1 MNTIEKFNQ
10 HVMATYGRL
19 NIVLDKGSE
28 QNAVAE
34 DGKEYI
40 DFGSGIGT
48 NSLGYCDKDWA
59 DAVCAQARSIQH
71 TSNYYYTKVQADFAA
86 KLCDATG
93 YKKAFFGNS
102 GAEANECAI
111 KLARKYSFDKYGKDA
126 QRNIIITLVN
136 SFHGRTLATLSATG
150 QDVFH
155 NYFFPFLEGFV
166 NVEANNIDDLKAKLS
181 ENRGKVC
188 AVMFEFVQGEGGVC
202 PLTKEF
208 VDAIFEECE
217 KDDILTIADEVQT
230 GIGRTGALLTSQL
243 FGVKP
248 NITTLAKGIAGGIPM
263 GACLADESCCDVLTK
278 STHGSTFGGNPLA
291 CAGGTVV
298 LNKVSDPEF
307 IKEINRK
314 AEFYRECLSEIDEVE
329 GVDGMGLMLGVR
341 LKTKK
346 AADILVKCAEN
357 GLLILTAKD
366 KLRFL
371 PPLNISY
378 ENIKKGMK
386 ILKDILDEK

>member
-1 MNTIEKFNQ
+1 MDTIEKFNE
-10 HVMATYGRL
+10 HVMPTYGRL
-19 NIVLDKGSE
+19 NIVLDKGSG
-28 QNAVAE
+28 QTATAE

-48 NSLGYCDKDWA
+48 NSLGYCDEQWA
-59 DAVCAQARSIQH
+59 DAICKQARSIQH

-86 KLCDATG
+86 KLCGATG
-93 YKKAFFGNS
+93 YSKVFFGNS

-111 KLARKYSFDKYGKDA
+111 KLARKYSFDKYGKEA
-126 QRNIIITLVN
+126 ERNIIITLVN

-155 NYFFPFLEGFV
+155 NYFFPFVEGFV

-181 ENRGKVC
+181 ENKGKVC

-208 VDAIFEECE
+208 VDAIFEECA

-230 GIGRTGALLTSQL
+230 GVGRTGAVLTSKL

-248 NITTLAKGIAGGIPM
+248 NITTLAKGLAGGVPI
-263 GACLADESCCDVLTK
+263 GACLADEKCCDVLTK

-291 CAGGTVV
+291 CAGGNVV
-298 LNKVSDPEF
+298 IDRVSDPEF
-307 IKEINRK
+307 IAEINRK
-314 AEFYRECLSEIDEVE
+314 AELFRECLAQIDEVE
-329 GVDGMGLMLGVR
+329 GVDGLGLMLGIR

-346 AADILVKCAEN
+346 AADILTKCAEN
-357 GLLILTAKD
+357 GLLILTAKE

-371 PPLNISY
+371 PPLNISD
-378 ENIKKGMK
+378 ENIKKGMA
-386 ILKDILDEK
+386 ILKETLDQA

>member
-1 MNTIEKFNQ
+1 M
-10 HVMATYGRL
+10 
-19 NIVLDKGSE
+19 
-28 QNAVAE
+28 
-34 DGKEYI
+34 
-40 DFGSGIGT
+40 
-48 NSLGYCDKDWA
+48 
-59 DAVCAQARSIQH
+59 
-71 TSNYYYTKVQADFAA
+71 
-86 KLCDATG
+86 
-93 YKKAFFGNS
+93 
-102 GAEANECAI
+102 
-111 KLARKYSFDKYGKDA
+111 
-126 QRNIIITLVN
+126 
-136 SFHGRTLATLSATG
+136 
-150 QDVFH
+150 
-155 NYFFPFLEGFV
+155 
-166 NVEANNIDDLKAKLS
+166 
-181 ENRGKVC
+181 
-188 AVMFEFVQGEGGVC
+188 
-202 PLTKEF
+202 
-208 VDAIFEECE
+208 
-217 KDDILTIADEVQT
+217 
-230 GIGRTGALLTSQL
+230 
-243 FGVKP
+243 
-248 NITTLAKGIAGGIPM
+248 
-263 GACLADESCCDVLTK
+263 LTK